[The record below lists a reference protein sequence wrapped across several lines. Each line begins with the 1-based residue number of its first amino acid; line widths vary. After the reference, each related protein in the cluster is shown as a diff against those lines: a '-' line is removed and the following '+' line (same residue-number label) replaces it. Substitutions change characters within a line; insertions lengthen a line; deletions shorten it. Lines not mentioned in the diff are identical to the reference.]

1 MHPPES
7 GGVEGETDERM
18 LEVFDM
24 HGRACLKPAIP
35 ARNMPRPLLKL
46 SSLNAST
53 ASKLTPSPP
62 SRSAPPFERRFR
74 HDNVVRC
81 RDFQRSEVPS
91 RHFFL
96 DIGDKSWNELRGCLA
111 PLEGVDDKGWLM
123 NVATG
128 RAGFRG
134 REASPSGYC
143 VPSFLPLSLPES

>member
-1 MHPPES
+1 M
-7 GGVEGETDERM
+7 EGETDERM

-24 HGRACLKPAIP
+24 HGRAGLKPAIP

-53 ASKLTPSPP
+53 TSKLTPFPP
-62 SRSAPPFERRFR
+62 SRSAPFFEGGETRFR

-96 DIGDKSWNELRGCLA
+96 DIGDKSWNELRECLA
-111 PLEGVDDKGWLM
+111 LLEGVDDKGWLM

>member
-24 HGRACLKPAIP
+24 HGRAGLKLAIP

-96 DIGDKSWNELRGCLA
+96 DIGDKSWNEFRGCLA

-143 VPSFLPLSLPES
+143 VSSFLPLSLPES